1 MKTIKILFFFLCGI
15 VTQAFSQLADCPEA
29 ITNTAICGAK
39 ASNGKEYAFVF
50 GGIDNTKIWSGIHKR
65 CYRYDIGANTWE
77 AIADLDDTQ
86 GKIASAASVVKD
98 TVYIIGG
105 YYVASNGNET
115 SSNKVHRYNVNTN
128 TYLSNGTNIPVAIDD
143 HVQAVWRDSLI
154 YVVTGWSNTA
164 NVPNVQIY
172 NPSYNTWQ
180 VGTPV
185 PNDNFYK
192 AFGASGIIIGDT
204 IWYQGG
210 ASMGTNFPA
219 TSYLR
224 KGVIDPLN
232 PSSITWSYTD
242 LGASCVS
249 YRTACTRLL
258 YWDQAKIPFW
268 IGGSSK
274 SYNYNGIAYDGSGG
288 VIPRDSVVSLKGVV
302 GIDISIG
309 FSSPSGLNIP
319 MDLRGI
325 ATNIGHG
332 GSDCVDANIIIG
344 GMNSNQEVIAN
355 KTVWLNNC
363 GSIKKE
369 DKYSNILFPNPTSNT
384 INLKNIE
391 FNSNLSIASIDGSVV
406 FKKQIKSEKEIDVSN
421 LSQGIYFLQ
430 LEKNGKIST
439 QKFIKQ

>member
-1 MKTIKILFFFLCGI
+1 M
-15 VTQAFSQLADCPEA
+15 
-29 ITNTAICGAK
+29 
-39 ASNGKEYAFVF
+39 
-50 GGIDNTKIWSGIHKR
+50 DNTKIWSGIHKR
-65 CYRYDIGANTWE
+65 CYRYAISANTWE

-98 TVYIIGG
+98 TVYIMGG

-154 YVVTGWSNTA
+154 YVITGWSNTA

-172 NPSYNTWQ
+172 NPSFNSWQ

-185 PNDNFYK
+185 PNNNFYK

-232 PSSITWSYTD
+232 PTSITWSYSD
-242 LGASCVS
+242 LGANCVS
-249 YRTACTRLL
+249 YRTACVLSG
-258 YWDQAKIPFW
+258 YYQNPFW
-268 IGGSSK
+268 VGGSKK

-288 VIPRDSVVSLKGVV
+288 VIPRDS
-302 GIDISIG
+302 IISFEGNLSVYFLGEQI
-309 FSSPSGLNIP
+309 SGNIT
-319 MDLRGI
+319 MDLRG
-325 ATNIGHG
+325 A
-332 GSDCVDANIIIG
+332 
-344 GMNSNQEVIAN
+344 
-355 KTVWLNNC
+355 
-363 GSIKKE
+363 
-369 DKYSNILFPNPTSNT
+369 
-384 INLKNIE
+384 
-391 FNSNLSIASIDGSVV
+391 SNLDYGVWNCYDG
-406 FKKQIKSEKEIDVSN
+406 FF
-421 LSQGIYFLQ
+421 LSGDWI
-430 LEKNGKIST
+430 
-439 QKFIKQ
+439 

>member
-1 MKTIKILFFFLCGI
+1 MKKINILLFILICSI
-15 VTQAFSQLADCPEA
+15 SSAFSQLADCPEA
-29 ITNTAICGAK
+29 ITNTAVCGARL
-39 ASNGKEYAFVF
+39 SNGTEYAYVF
-50 GGIDNTKIWSGIHKR
+50 GGMDNTKIWSGIHKR
-65 CYRYDIGANTWE
+65 CYRYDVNANTWE

-98 TVYIIGG
+98 TVYIMGG

-164 NVPNVQIY
+164 NVPSVQIY
-172 NPSYNTWQ
+172 NPSYNSWQ

-210 ASMGTNFPA
+210 AKMGTNFPA

-232 PSSITWSYTD
+232 PTSITWSYSD
-242 LGASCVS
+242 LGADCIS
-249 YRTACTRLL
+249 YRTACLVDFFQNT
-258 YWDQAKIPFW
+258 FW
-268 IGGSSK
+268 IGGSKK
-274 SYNYNGIAYDGSGG
+274 SYNYNGIAYDGSGA
-288 VIPRDSVVSLKGVV
+288 VIPRDSVVSLIGKV
-302 GIDISIG
+302 GIDKSIG
-309 FSSPSGLNIP
+309 FSSQSENTIP

-325 ATNIGHG
+325 AKNFGQG
-332 GSDCVDANIIIG
+332 GSDCAMVNIIIG

-355 KTVWLNNC
+355 KTVWLNYC

-369 DKYSNILFPNPTSNT
+369 KKAKTILYPNPTSNT
-384 INLKNIE
+384 INLNNIE
-391 FNSNLSIASIDGSVV
+391 FNSNLSITSIDGSVI
-406 FKKQIKSEKEIDVSN
+406 FKKQIKSEKEIDISHLN
-421 LSQGIYFLQ
+421 NGIYFLQ
-430 LEKNGKIST
+430 VEKNGKIST